1 MQATRAGRRRV
12 ALAVALLVGLSLPCC
27 RGRDV
32 ADGHGLSDVAAV
44 SDHDGRVEGARVV
57 AHGGGSGSD
66 AGEQMRAAA
75 PGESNSD
82 ALSND
87 PIADQFH
94 AHEFLPE
101 HLLAFDLIGATEEC
115 LFESVSEAA
124 LPTQIRAAFFVESGG
139 DMRIN
144 AALYP
149 GVSSDAPPLNPPPAS
164 PAAPA
169 PSAIPLYETMYKA
182 EGLVM
187 ADIKVR
193 MCDGWWV
200 VGVGCVVFD
209 RGG

>member
-1 MQATRAGRRRV
+1 
-12 ALAVALLVGLSLPCC
+12 
-27 RGRDV
+27 
-32 ADGHGLSDVAAV
+32 VAAV
-44 SDHDGRVEGARVV
+44 SDHDGRVEGERVV
-57 AHGGGSGSD
+57 AHGGGGSGSDD

-101 HLLAFDLIGATEEC
+101 HLLAFDLIGTTEEC

-187 ADIKVR
+187 ADIKVQQEL
-193 MCDGWWV
+193 DF
-200 VGVGCVVFD
+200 GCVVCD
-209 RGG
+209 GGG